1 MAMACYALNA
11 SAQVDQSRN
20 FVYLYSDSVIYAQK
34 IRLRP
39 DIYGSW
45 QIRADSRRITTDQ
58 VKFMSNEDG
67 FFANTRKFNLTRE
80 NTFSERVIEGRI
92 NLFQEASY
100 DPYAFNRGYRYRQN
114 RPQAVDTRM
123 FYNKG
128 WNDLQKVNY
137 HNLSRD
143 MADHPE
149 SIDLLKGYRKSM
161 NTAKIMYV
169 GAGAAVIAGFVS
181 FLANSKDKMPD
192 RGSFGPGGFSKG
204 NSDFGFKKSNFTA
217 SFVLLGLG
225 AALGGGGALI
235 QMSSTRHLENAIDAY
250 NR

>member
-45 QIRADSRRITTDQ
+45 QIRADSRRIPTDQ
-58 VKFMSNEDG
+58 VKFMGNEDG
-67 FFANTRKFNLTRE
+67 FFANTRKFNLTRT
-80 NTFSERVIEGRI
+80 NTFSERVIAGKL
-92 NLFQEASY
+92 NLFQEAGY
-100 DPYAFNRGYRYRQN
+100 DPYAFDRGYRYRHS
-114 RPQAVDTRM
+114 RSQAVDTRM

-143 MADHPE
+143 MADDPQ
-149 SIDLLKGYRKSM
+149 SMDLLKGYRKHM
-161 NTAKIMYV
+161 TTAKMMYV

-181 FLANSKDKMPD
+181 FLANGNEKMPD
-192 RGSFGPGGFSKG
+192 RGSFGSGSFGKG
-204 NSDFGFKKSNFTA
+204 NSDFGFKKTNFTA
-217 SFVLLGLG
+217 SFILLGVG

-235 QMSSTRHLENAIDAY
+235 QMSSTRHLENAIESY

>member
-39 DIYGSW
+39 DVYGSW
-45 QIRADSRRITTDQ
+45 QIRADSRRIPTDQ
-58 VKFMSNEDG
+58 VKFMGNEDG
-67 FFANTRKFNLTRE
+67 LFANTRKFNLTRV

-92 NLFQEASY
+92 NLYQEASY
-100 DPYAFNRGYRYRQN
+100 DPYAFDRGYRYRHS

-137 HNLSRD
+137 QNLSRD
-143 MADHPE
+143 MADDPR
-149 SIDLLKGYRKSM
+149 SMDLLKGYRKKI

-169 GAGAAVIAGFVS
+169 AAGASIIAGFISIMADGNRTEINGFGHKVPS
-181 FLANSKDKMPD
+181 MSGDFTKGCILFGAGLAIG
-192 RGSFGPGGFSKG
+192 GS
-204 NSDFGFKKSNFTA
+204 
-217 SFVLLGLG
+217 
-225 AALGGGGALI
+225 GALI
-235 QMSSTRHLENAIDAY
+235 HLSSTRRLENAIESY

>member
-1 MAMACYALNA
+1 MKKLFIMAMACYALNA
-11 SAQVDQSRN
+11 NAQVDRSRN

-39 DIYGSW
+39 DMYGSW
-45 QIRADSRRITTDQ
+45 QIRADSKRIPTDQ

-67 FFANTRKFNLTRE
+67 FFANTRKFNLTRT

-100 DPYAFNRGYRYRQN
+100 DPYAFDRGYRYRHN

-149 SIDLLKGYRKSM
+149 SMDLLKGYRKSM
-161 NTAKIMYV
+161 NTAKGMYV
-169 GAGAAVIAGFVS
+169 GAGVALIAGLITFMADGKS
-181 FLANSKDKMPD
+181 EKMPD
-192 RGSFGPGGFSKG
+192 FGGFG
-204 NSDFGFKKSNFTA
+204 SDFGSKKS
-217 SFVLLGLG
+217 SFATSFILLGVG
-225 AALGGGGALI
+225 AVLGGGGAVI
-235 QMSSTRHLENAIDAY
+235 QMSSTRRLENAIESY
-250 NR
+250 NK